1 MFVQYVSHLFF
12 FFFFYLGGGLLLVVS
27 LCCRG
32 CEQKKRKENCQTL
45 AVALSTLPHKS
56 GVFWFHKWVAVD
68 DTLQF
73 HTRASRCCCC
83 TSATTSQVQ
92 IKRNDSEPMSY
103 PQTATQGRSVK
114 KMFCNASVARKGH
127 WLFGK
132 RRRQHVCVIQL
143 QIRAPLAPVAG
154 LLFRLRVNTEREGWA
169 DVFCLDAQP
178 PDNTQKN
185 MQIYTHPRTLSAV
198 TSTV

>member
-1 MFVQYVSHLFF
+1 MF
-12 FFFFYLGGGLLLVVS
+12 G
-27 LCCRG
+27 
-32 CEQKKRKENCQTL
+32 
-45 AVALSTLPHKS
+45 
-56 GVFWFHKWVAVD
+56 
-68 DTLQF
+68 
-73 HTRASRCCCC
+73 
-83 TSATTSQVQ
+83 
-92 IKRNDSEPMSY
+92 
-103 PQTATQGRSVK
+103 K

-185 MQIYTHPRTLSAV
+185 MQIYTPTHTVRSDFHSLKNICIYKKNHGLRVRVRLFDLVIATLSRNVKTASMYQTICSV
-198 TSTV
+198 FFALHFASGF